1 MRVALMTEYHHIGGG
16 ESNLLNLCEELS
28 KSIEVVL
35 FCDGAVYQK
44 ASELG
49 LACRKTDLSGKR
61 WLRFI
66 PFLSFPAELRKELN
80 SFDVVHSYSLNVLSR
95 LAFLKCPVIWTTH
108 GFWESPFGLRA
119 KVINLIVDKV
129 VAVSTDVYD
138 ICSFGSDKL
147 SKIFL
152 GTKMK
157 GIQGTKKEI
166 DPRNI
171 TISCIGRFQRIKGQ
185 DILLSALMDI
195 AKERRDINIKLHF
208 VGGVNSNKKEDIDF
222 HTELHSIVET
232 QRHENLDVVFD
243 GFQADISPFLTAS
256 DFIVVPSRY
265 ESFSMVAIEALAYG
279 KAVICPNIGGPK
291 DIINA
296 KNIGILFTPE
306 DSTALKKS
314 ILEMIESFEMFDPEQ
329 ARARA
334 EDFSIVRQAR
344 EHLTIYQDA
353 CNG

>member
-28 KSIEVVL
+28 KSIEIVL

-44 ASELG
+44 ARELG
-49 LACRKTDLSGKR
+49 IACRKTNLSGKK
-61 WLRFI
+61 WIRFI
-66 PFLSFPAELRKELN
+66 PFLSFPADLRKELK

-95 LAFLKCPVIWTTH
+95 LAFLGRPVIWTTH
-108 GFWESPFGLRA
+108 GFWERPFGLRA
-119 KVINLIVDKV
+119 KIINLIVDKV

-138 ICSFGSDKL
+138 ICSFSSKKL

-157 GIQGTKKEI
+157 GIQGPKRKI

-185 DILLSALMDI
+185 DLLLSALIDI
-195 AKERRDINIKLHF
+195 AKERRDINMKLHF
-208 VGGVNSNKKEDIDF
+208 VGGVNSDKKEDIDF
-222 HTELHSIVET
+222 HVGLLSIVQTEKY
-232 QRHENLDVVFD
+232 ENLEVVFD
-243 GFQADISPFLTAS
+243 GFQADISSFLTDS

-296 KNIGILFTPE
+296 ENIGILFTPE
-306 DSTALKKS
+306 DSAALKKA
-314 ILEMIESFEMFDPEQ
+314 ILEMIENFEMFDPEL
-329 ARARA
+329 ARIRA

-344 EHLTIYQDA
+344 EHLTIYQEA
-353 CNG
+353 CNE